1 MARTGFPP
9 ESAGGVVLD
18 TSAIVAV
25 LAGEPERERFISL
38 LADADDPTMSAA
50 TLVETSIVMLARTGP
65 AGVQDLDDFLAAAAV
80 RCVALDSIQA
90 HLARDAYLRFG
101 KGRSPAGLNF
111 GDCFAYA
118 LARAT
123 SRPLLFKGHDF
134 SKTDVQPA
142 AT

>member
-1 MARTGFPP
+1 
-9 ESAGGVVLD
+9 VVLD

-25 LAGEPERERFISL
+25 LAGEPERDQFISL
-38 LADADDPTMSAA
+38 LADAEDPIISAA

-65 AGVQDLDDFLAAAAV
+65 AGVQDLDEFLAAAAV
-80 RCVALDSIQA
+80 RCVALDIAQA
-90 HLARDAYLRFG
+90 HLARDAFARFG
-101 KGRSPAGLNF
+101 KGRSPAALNF

-123 SRPLLFKGHDF
+123 SEPLLFKGDDF
-134 SKTDVQPA
+134 KKTDIQPL